1 MKSKIKERELAV
13 ELRKTGHSLSEISDK
28 LKISKSSASIWTR
41 KIEMNKKAKERII
54 HLQKIATNKAIK
66 INHKNAVVRKRNCND
81 WAKKVL
87 LEKNFSVFENQMI
100 CSLLYWGEGA
110 KFSNRIE
117 FTNSDPK
124 MVKIFLVSLGNG
136 FGVDKSKIRVN
147 LHLHKYHI
155 ESKQKKMWCDLLGI
169 SENQFNK
176 TFWKEN
182 SNKIK
187 RSGYPGCIR
196 ICYHSKEIV
205 DKIKSFYNELFNKIG
220 P

>member
-1 MKSKIKERELAV
+1 MENKNKEKLLAI

-28 LKISKSSASIWTR
+28 LKIAKSSASIWVR
-41 KIEMNKKAKERII
+41 EVKMDKKAKDRIFY
-54 HLQKIATNKAIK
+54 LKRIAIDKAIK
-66 INHKNAVVRKRNCND
+66 INHKNAIVRKRNCSD

-87 LEKNFSVFENQMI
+87 SEKKFDIFENQMI

-124 MVKIFLVSLGNG
+124 MVKTFLISLING
-136 FGVDKSKIRVN
+136 FNIDKSKIRVN
-147 LHLHKYHI
+147 LHLHKYHN
-155 ESKQKKMWCDLLGI
+155 ELKQKKMWCDLLKI
-169 SENQFNK
+169 SEDQFNK

-187 RSGYPGCIR
+187 RLDYQGCIR

-205 DKIKSFYNELFNKIG
+205 DKMKSFCKELSNKI
-220 P
+220 